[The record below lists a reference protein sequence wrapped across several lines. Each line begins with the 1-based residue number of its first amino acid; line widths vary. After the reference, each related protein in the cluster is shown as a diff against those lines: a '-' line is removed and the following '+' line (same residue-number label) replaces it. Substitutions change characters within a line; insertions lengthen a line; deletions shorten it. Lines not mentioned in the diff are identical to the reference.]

1 MYVALESFPNEGK
14 EGTANHQVKAEKPAN
29 Q

>member
-1 MYVALESFPNEGK
+1 MYVALESSPNEGK
-14 EGTANHQVKAEKPAN
+14 EGTTNHQVKAEKPDN